1 MEIKKIGLTERE
13 VAESREK
20 YGRNILTPPKR
31 KHPLILFLRSF
42 KDPIVLIL
50 VVAAFVSLAVSI
62 FQSHE
67 YAETIG
73 IFCAIFLSTGIG
85 FIFEYDANKK
95 FEALQKIN
103 DEDPYCVKREGVV
116 VSVKKEDIVVGDLVI
131 LESGCEIPADGD
143 LLESNSL
150 LVNES
155 CMTGEATVDK
165 SADRALEDPE
175 ATYPTYRILRGT
187 SILEGNCTYIV
198 DRVGDETE
206 FGKAA
211 IQATEIINEKTPLG
225 KQLERL
231 ARFVSIV
238 AVVVA
243 IITFLSLTIRCYF
256 TGGFNEGFEFYG
268 PKLFEYFMLAVAI
281 MVVAVPEGLP
291 MSITLSL
298 ALSMRKMQ
306 RTNNLVRKMHACET
320 MGASTVICTD
330 KTGTLT
336 QNVMRVNEIYEV
348 DLPDRELLDIS
359 MALNSTANINT
370 RIEDPST
377 DMLGNPTECA
387 LLLLLH
393 SKGIDYQRLR
403 DEYPIEEQLPF
414 NTENKFMATIATI
427 REKRYLF
434 VKGAPEIIAS
444 MSVNIDDEMRA
455 DLERRLRE
463 FQNRAMRTL
472 GFAYKELKESGEID
486 IISELNNLHFMAVAS
501 ISDPIR
507 EDVPIAIERCKR
519 AGIDVKIVTGDTA
532 GTAMEIA
539 RESGVVTKEDGD
551 ECVISGS
558 DFKAL
563 SDEEAMKRLK
573 KLKVMCRAR
582 PDDKQRL
589 VKLLKLSGE
598 VVAVTGDGTNDA
610 PALNYADV
618 GLSMGSGTSV
628 AKESSDITLLDDSFT
643 SVVSAVLWGRSLYRN
658 IQRFILFQLTINVT
672 AMVIVVVSPFIG
684 IDMPLT
690 VLQVL
695 WINLIMDTFAS
706 MALSSLP
713 PDLSV
718 MKEQPRKPDAFI
730 IVPSMKRAIAVISS
744 AFSLILLAMVWW
756 MTKHGGEMESKEL
769 CIFFTFFVFLQFW
782 NLFNAKAFFTNRTAF
797 ADLRNSEGFL
807 IALAV
812 ILAGQVLIVEFGGRV
827 FHTEHLE
834 LWLWILIFL
843 AASIPLWIGEIVRKL
858 RKDRD

>member
-1 MEIKKIGLTERE
+1 MIGLTERE
-13 VAESREK
+13 VAESRKK
-20 YGRNILTPPKR
+20 YGSNILTPPKR
-31 KHPLILFLRSF
+31 RNPLILYLRSF
-42 KDPIVLIL
+42 KDPIILLL
-50 VVAAFVSLAVSI
+50 VVAAFASLALSI

-67 YAETIG
+67 YGETIG

-85 FIFEYDANKK
+85 FIFEYDANRK

-103 DEDPYCVKREGVV
+103 DEDPYSVMRDGVVESVKR
-116 VSVKKEDIVVGDLVI
+116 EDIVVGDLVI

-143 LLESNSL
+143 LIESNSL

-155 CMTGEATVDK
+155 CMTGEASVDK

-187 SILEGNCTYIV
+187 SILEGNCRYIV

-211 IQATEIINEKTPLG
+211 IQATEIIKEKTPL
-225 KQLERL
+225 KRELERL

-238 AVVVA
+238 AAVVA
-243 IITFLSLTIRCYF
+243 LITFLSLTLHCYF
-256 TGGFNEGFEFYG
+256 TGGFNEELKNYG
-268 PKLFEYFMLAVAI
+268 PKLLEYFMLAVAI

-370 RIEDPST
+370 HIEDPST

-403 DEYPIEEQLPF
+403 DDYPTEEQLPF

-427 REKRYLF
+427 RGKRYLF

-444 MSVNIDDEMRA
+444 MSVNISDEMRA
-455 DLERRLRE
+455 DLERHLRE

-472 GFAYKELKESGEID
+472 GFAYKELRESGEID

-507 EDVPIAIERCKR
+507 EDVPIAIERCRR

-573 KLKVMCRAR
+573 KLKVICRAR
-582 PDDKQRL
+582 PEDKQRL

-672 AMVIVVVSPFIG
+672 AMLIVVVSPFIG
-684 IDMPLT
+684 IEMPLS
-690 VLQVL
+690 VLEVL

-713 PDLSV
+713 PDVSV
-718 MKEQPRKPDAFI
+718 MKEQPRRADAFI
-730 IVPSMKRAIAVISS
+730 ILPSMWRAIAVSAS

-756 MTKHGGEMESKEL
+756 MNNHYGSDVPPKVLS
-769 CIFFTFFVFLQFW
+769 IFFTFFVFLQFW
-782 NLFNAKAFFTNRTAF
+782 NLFNAKAFFTKRSAF
-797 ADLRNSEGFL
+797 ADLRNSQGFL
-807 IALAV
+807 IALVAIV
-812 ILAGQVLIVEFGGRV
+812 VGQVLIVEFGGSI
-827 FHTEHLE
+827 FNTEHLE

-843 AASIPLWIGEIVRKL
+843 VASIPLWIGEIVRKL
-858 RKDRD
+858 RKDKD